1 MLLTRASILSH
12 SCLMPPLH
20 PPVCTIDSN
29 CTSLTSLRQSN
40 SCVDTLD
47 AKKQWN
53 TDALSLCKVHLD
65 DGERVR
71 GLSEVEQ
78 MVEQHPQEVI
88 ERESRCGDPH
98 NGVIQVLRGRGLYQ
112 GGMQLKLCP
121 LHAAGSPFW
130 LPPPATLGAAEPPS
144 ASFMVILR
152 TSVIA

>member
-1 MLLTRASILSH
+1 
-12 SCLMPPLH
+12 
-20 PPVCTIDSN
+20 
-29 CTSLTSLRQSN
+29 
-40 SCVDTLD
+40 VDTLD

-78 MVEQHPQEVI
+78 HPREVI
-88 ERESRCGDPH
+88 ERESRCEDPH
-98 NGVIQVLRGRGLYQ
+98 NGVIRVLRGCGRYQ
-112 GGMQLKLCP
+112 DGMQLKICP

-152 TSVIA
+152 TNVIA